1 MPHATPIRSMAQSFL
16 HDGIQLSHDSNDP
29 SRERHDALHGRGL
42 FRFERWL
49 QAEQLRFSQQCRQ
62 RIVELVLDEGSQ
74 PLQIGATISFRKR
87 GRPGYGVR
95 HGLTPAVAIT

>member
-1 MPHATPIRSMAQSFL
+1 MAQSFL
-16 HDGIQLSHDSNDP
+16 HDGVQLSHDSNDP
-29 SRERHDALHGRGL
+29 SGERHDALHGLGL

-49 QAEQLRFSQQCRQ
+49 QPEQLRFSQQRRQ

-74 PLQIGATISFRKR
+74 PLQIGPTISFRKR
-87 GRPGYGVR
+87 GRPGYRAR